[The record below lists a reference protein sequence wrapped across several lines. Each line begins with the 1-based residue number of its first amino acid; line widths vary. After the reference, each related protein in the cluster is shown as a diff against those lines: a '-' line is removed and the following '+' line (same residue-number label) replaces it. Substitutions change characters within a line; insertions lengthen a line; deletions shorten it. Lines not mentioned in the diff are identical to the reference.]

1 MHFKLPDFVIVFF
14 LVLPIHISNFPAHYH
29 LMQSNIAI
37 SCGSSGDSTAR
48 DGRVWM
54 GDSGLKSSMSLLI
67 NGKSAN
73 SRAIN
78 NQFGLLDPVLY
89 TTARISRHEFQYV
102 IRVKPGQKF
111 IRLHFYQDSYK
122 RFRRSKALFTVK
134 AEHYKLLSNF
144 SADALGVKHVIKEYC
159 VNIKGDRGLTLT
171 FTPALKTRKGDD
183 FYAFINGI
191 EVVSMPTG
199 LYFTPEEE
207 SGARVVGQKYRFYI
221 DDATA
226 LELVQRLNATGAYI
240 SPAEDS
246 SMYRSWDDDS
256 KFLLES
262 AAVHTWRIP
271 VDMGFRYLIRLHFS
285 KSKSRIGESGGKE
298 FTILIN
304 KQIAGDTADIFQRG
318 EDSEVA
324 MHKDYIV
331 MMEGNK
337 MVGGRNITITL
348 QKKSESMDHEQ
359 YHSILSGIEVLK
371 LSNPDNNLAGMESFV
386 ELQSSILITQ
396 QKKLVLL
403 YSSNSMAA
411 VLTFTL
417 VLFNVAVFYLK
428 RVSDSNYGTRK
439 TRSSFLE
446 HQCRQFSIDEIR
458 SSTNSF
464 DLELYLGRGGYGI
477 VYKGSIDGG
486 TETVAIKR
494 RKLGSTQGDN
504 EFWTEIRLLS
514 KIRHQHLVSL
524 IGYCNDDEERILV
537 YEYMTQGTLADHLY
551 KRKRHGKSNPMTWET
566 RLNIAIGAASGLYY
580 LHSRH
585 RIIHRDVKSSNILL
599 NDNWVAK
606 ISDFGLSKKGPATD
620 SFSHISTDVKGT
632 FGYLDPEYYST
643 RKLTKKSDVY
653 AFGVVLFEMLSG
665 RPAVNTRL
673 EEEQHCLAAWTRH
686 CIGEGKVDQLV
697 DQNLKEQ
704 ITPACLKFFVKIAG
718 RCLHKQSRGRPTM
731 ADVVKGLELALT
743 LQQNQDPMEQLEE
756 DENTGKIFSDQSER
770 SISMDEISVA
780 PPSEESYRIVT
791 SEDTSGSGSRHR
803 DTDQKNAKR
812 KAKDNSSNNNLPT
825 RPWWDPFRFLSR
837 ILKPKALPLP
847 SKVIIFE
854 FSFQDIQKETENFND
869 NLIIG
874 FGGSDNV
881 YKRYIGSVGKVVA
894 IRRSVNSDSRL
905 SMEHELQSRKEIQ
918 KISSPNHYNVVSI
931 IGYCQTESDM
941 ILVYDYS
948 DNGTLHDHLH
958 EPYRDPLPWKRR
970 LQICIGISRG
980 LSYHHSNVKQSMLH
994 RYLKSTNIWLDKN
1007 WIPKVSD
1014 WGLYKKRG
1022 YKYGSH
1028 TIRSNLRYLDSDF
1041 IRGSQSTEMSY
1052 VYSFGLILYEVLCA
1066 DEESDRW
1073 LEEDQVSLAQWIK
1086 SRMTN
1091 NLSSCIDP
1099 YLVAKASPDSLQIFI
1114 ETAKRCLLDDGNA
1127 RPSINEIMT
1136 RLKTALKQQEAID
1149 SNMGGAQLRAR
1160 SSVKNYDFKM

>member
-1 MHFKLPDFVIVFF
+1 MYFKLPDFVIIFF
-14 LVLPIHISNFPAHYH
+14 LVLPIRISNIIPAHYH
-29 LMQSNIAI
+29 LLHADIAI
-37 SCGSSGDSTAR
+37 SCGSCGDSTAR

-54 GDSGLKSSMSLLI
+54 GDSGFKSSMSLLI

-78 NQFGLLDPVLY
+78 QFGLLDPVLY
-89 TTARISRHEFQYV
+89 TTTRISRHEFQYV

-134 AEHYKLLSNF
+134 ADHYTLLSNF
-144 SADALGVKHVIKEYC
+144 SADALGAKHVIKEYC

-191 EVVSMPTG
+191 EVVSMPTD

-207 SGARVVGQKYRFYI
+207 SGAIVVGQKYRFYI
-221 DDATA
+221 DNATA
-226 LELVQRLNATGAYI
+226 LELVQRLNAAGAYI

-285 KSKSRIGESGGKE
+285 KLKSRIGERLGKE
-298 FTILIN
+298 FSIVIN
-304 KQIAGDTADIFQRG
+304 NQIAGDTADIFQRG

-396 QKKLVLL
+396 QKKLMLL
-403 YSSNSMAA
+403 YSSNSIAA

-417 VLFNVAVFYLK
+417 VLLNVAVFYLK
-428 RVSDSNYGTRK
+428 RVSDSNYGTRN

-446 HQCRQFSIDEIR
+446 HQCRQFSIEEIR

-620 SFSHISTDVKGT
+620 SFSHISTEVKGT

-704 ITPACLKFFVKIAG
+704 ITPACLKFF
-718 RCLHKQSRGRPTM
+718 C
-731 ADVVKGLELALT
+731 
-743 LQQNQDPMEQLEE
+743 
-756 DENTGKIFSDQSER
+756 
-770 SISMDEISVA
+770 
-780 PPSEESYRIVT
+780 
-791 SEDTSGSGSRHR
+791 
-803 DTDQKNAKR
+803 
-812 KAKDNSSNNNLPT
+812 KDC
-825 RPWWDPFRFLSR
+825 W
-837 ILKPKALPLP
+837 
-847 SKVIIFE
+847 
-854 FSFQDIQKETENFND
+854 
-869 NLIIG
+869 
-874 FGGSDNV
+874 
-881 YKRYIGSVGKVVA
+881 
-894 IRRSVNSDSRL
+894 
-905 SMEHELQSRKEIQ
+905 
-918 KISSPNHYNVVSI
+918 
-931 IGYCQTESDM
+931 
-941 ILVYDYS
+941 
-948 DNGTLHDHLH
+948 
-958 EPYRDPLPWKRR
+958 
-970 LQICIGISRG
+970 
-980 LSYHHSNVKQSMLH
+980 
-994 RYLKSTNIWLDKN
+994 
-1007 WIPKVSD
+1007 
-1014 WGLYKKRG
+1014 
-1022 YKYGSH
+1022 
-1028 TIRSNLRYLDSDF
+1028 
-1041 IRGSQSTEMSY
+1041 
-1052 VYSFGLILYEVLCA
+1052 
-1066 DEESDRW
+1066 
-1073 LEEDQVSLAQWIK
+1073 
-1086 SRMTN
+1086 
-1091 NLSSCIDP
+1091 
-1099 YLVAKASPDSLQIFI
+1099 
-1114 ETAKRCLLDDGNA
+1114 
-1127 RPSINEIMT
+1127 
-1136 RLKTALKQQEAID
+1136 
-1149 SNMGGAQLRAR
+1149 
-1160 SSVKNYDFKM
+1160 

>member
-1 MHFKLPDFVIVFF
+1 MYFKSPDFIIIFLLVI
-14 LVLPIHISNFPAHYH
+14 PISISNNPAHYH
-29 LMQSNIAI
+29 LPHANTAI
-37 SCGSSGDSTAR
+37 SCGSSGYSTAR
-48 DGRVWM
+48 DGRVWT
-54 GDSGLKSSMSLLI
+54 GDSGFKSSMSLLI
-67 NGKSAN
+67 NGKPAN
-73 SRAIN
+73 SRAIHR
-78 NQFGLLDPVLY
+78 FGLVDPVPY

-111 IRLHFYQDSYK
+111 IRLHFYKDSYK
-122 RFRRSKALFTVK
+122 SFRRSKALFTVK
-134 AEHYKLLSNF
+134 ADHYTLLSNF
-144 SADALGVKHVIKEYC
+144 SADVLGVKHVIKEYC

-171 FTPALKTRKGDD
+171 FTPALKMRKGDD

-199 LYFTPEEE
+199 LYFTPDEE

-221 DDATA
+221 DNATA
-226 LELVQRLNATGAYI
+226 LELVQRLNAAGASI
-240 SPAEDS
+240 SSTEDS
-246 SMYRSWDDDS
+246 SIMYRSWDDDTQ
-256 KFLLES
+256 FLLES
-262 AAVHTWRIP
+262 SAVHTWRIP

-285 KSKSRIGESGGKE
+285 KSQSRIGESGGKE
-298 FTILIN
+298 FSIVIN
-304 KQIAGDTADIFQRG
+304 NHIAGDTADFFQRG
-318 EDSEVA
+318 ENSEVA
-324 MHKDYIV
+324 THKDYIV

-337 MVGGRNITITL
+337 MVGRRNITVTL
-348 QKKSESMDHEQ
+348 QKKFESMDHEQ

-386 ELQSSILITQ
+386 ELQSSISITQ
-396 QKKLVLL
+396 QKKPVLL
-403 YSSNSMAA
+403 YGSNYIAT

-417 VLFNVAVFYLK
+417 VLLNVAVFHLK
-428 RVSDSNYGTRK
+428 RVSDSNCGTRN

-458 SSTNSF
+458 SSTNNF
-464 DLELYLGRGGYGI
+464 DLEFYIGRGGYGI
-477 VYKGSIDGG
+477 VYKGGIDGG

-494 RKLGSTQGDN
+494 RKLGSKQGDN

-537 YEYMTQGTLADHLY
+537 YQYMTQGTLADHLY
-551 KRKRHGKSNPMTWET
+551 KRKRHGKSNPISWET

-599 NDNWVAK
+599 NDDLVAK
-606 ISDFGLSKKGPATD
+606 ISDFGLSKKGPAND
-620 SFSHISTDVKGT
+620 SFSHISTEVKGT
-632 FGYLDPEYYST
+632 FGYLDPEYFST

-653 AFGVVLFEMLSG
+653 AFGVVLFEVLSG

-673 EEEQHCLAAWTRH
+673 EEEQHCLAAWARD
-686 CIGEGKVDQLV
+686 CIREGKVDQLV
-697 DQNLKEQ
+697 DQDLKEQ
-704 ITPACLKFFVKIAG
+704 ITPACLKFFVRIAG

-743 LQQNQDPMEQLEE
+743 LQQNQDPMEQLE

-780 PPSEESYRIVT
+780 PPSGESYRAVT

-812 KAKDNSSNNNLPT
+812 KAKDNSSNSNLPR

-837 ILKPKALPLP
+837 TLKPKTLPLPSKALPLP
-847 SKVIIFE
+847 SKAIIFE

-874 FGGSDNV
+874 FGGSDTV
-881 YKRYIGSVGKVVA
+881 YKQYIGSVEKVVA
-894 IRRSVNSDSRL
+894 IRRSANSGSRL
-905 SMEHELQSRKEIQ
+905 CMEHELQSRKEIP
-918 KISSPNHYNVVSI
+918 KKYSPNHDNVVSI

-941 ILVYDYS
+941 ILVYDYLE
-948 DNGTLHDHLH
+948 NGTLHDHLH

-980 LSYHHSNVKQSMLH
+980 LSYLHSNIKQTMLH
-994 RYLKSTNIWLDKN
+994 RYLNSTNIWLDKN

-1014 WGLYKKRG
+1014 CGLSKKG
-1022 YKYGSH
+1022 LHKYGPN
-1028 TIRSNLRYLDSDF
+1028 TVRSNLRYLDSDF
-1041 IRGSQSTEMSY
+1041 IRGPQSTEKSF
-1052 VYSFGLILYEVLCA
+1052 VYSFGLLLYEVLCA

-1086 SRMTN
+1086 TQMTN
-1091 NLSSCIDP
+1091 NLFSCIDP
-1099 YLVAKASPDSLQIFI
+1099 YLVAKASPDSLQTFI

-1127 RPSINEIMT
+1127 RPSLNEIAT

-1149 SNMGGAQLRAR
+1149 GNRVGSQLRTHR
-1160 SSVKNYDFKM
+1160 V